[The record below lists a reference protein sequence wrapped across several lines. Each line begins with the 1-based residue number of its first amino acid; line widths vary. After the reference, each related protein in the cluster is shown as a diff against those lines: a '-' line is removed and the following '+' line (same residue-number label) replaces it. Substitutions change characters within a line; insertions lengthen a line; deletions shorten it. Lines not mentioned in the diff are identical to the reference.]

1 MLAVVSHNPKVWK
14 PNFTDRG
21 GKCLGYERSGASEA
35 LEMQKGQIRGKKDNR
50 ISMAKVDIII
60 EF

>member
-14 PNFTDRG
+14 PNFTDKG
-21 GKCLGYERSGASEA
+21 VSVLGMRDQE
-35 LEMQKGQIRGKKDNR
+35 QVKHWKDNR
-50 ISMAKVDIII
+50 TSMAKVDIII